1 MLFKDRIDAAEQLS
15 ENIRVTRPKDTIVLA
30 LPRGGVPMGLVLAK
44 QHSLPF
50 DVVLAK
56 KLVHP
61 SYSEVAIGA
70 MAEEGTPILNPQI
83 TVEQNW
89 IDQEIERVQNENERR
104 RKLYDEIAEKQ
115 DLTGKD
121 VIIVDDGIA
130 TGMTMFAAIAAV
142 KAKQVKQITVA
153 VPIIPQETFQ
163 ALKQQVDRVAFVEVP
178 EYFLGAVGA
187 YYQHFQQISDQE
199 IQAMLKDSD
208 LM

>member
-1 MLFKDRIDAAEQLS
+1 MLFKDRMDAAEQLS
-15 ENIRVTRPKDTIVLA
+15 ENIRVSRPKDTIVLA
-30 LPRGGVPMGLVLAK
+30 LPRGGVPMGLLLAK

-61 SYSEVAIGA
+61 SYAEVAIGA

-89 IDQEIERVQNENERR
+89 VVQEIERVQNENQRR
-104 RKLYDEIAEKQ
+104 RKLYDEILEKQ

-142 KAKQVKQITVA
+142 KAKQAQHITVA

-163 ALKQQVDRVAFVEVP
+163 ALEQQVDQVTFVEVP
-178 EYFLGAVGA
+178 EYSLGAVGA
-187 YYQHFQQISDQE
+187 YYQHFPQINDQE
-199 IQAMLKDSD
+199 IQAILKDSD
-208 LM
+208 LA

>member
-1 MLFKDRIDAAEQLS
+1 MLFKDRMDAAEQLS
-15 ENIRVTRPKDTIVLA
+15 ENIRVSRPKETIVLA
-30 LPRGGVPMGLVLAK
+30 LPRGGVPMGLLLAK

-61 SYSEVAIGA
+61 SYAEVAIGA
-70 MAEEGTPILNPQI
+70 MAEEGAPILNPQI

-89 IDQEIERVQNENERR
+89 VDQEIERVQNENQRR
-104 RKLYDEIAEKQ
+104 RKLYDEILEKQ

-142 KAKQVKQITVA
+142 KAKQAQHITVA

-163 ALKQQVDRVAFVEVP
+163 ALEQQVDQVTFVEVP

-187 YYQHFQQISDQE
+187 YYQHFPQINDQE

-208 LM
+208 LA

>member
-44 QHSLPF
+44 QHFLPF

-89 IDQEIERVQNENERR
+89 IDQEIERVQNENQRR
-104 RKLYDEIAEKQ
+104 RKLYDEIVEKQ

-163 ALKQQVDRVAFVEVP
+163 TLEQQVDRVAFVEVP

-187 YYQHFQQISDQE
+187 YYQHFPQISDQE

>member
-142 KAKQVKQITVA
+142 KGKQVKQITVA

-187 YYQHFQQISDQE
+187 YYQHFPQISDQE